1 MRLIIAVALLVS
13 SFAASAVETVSR
25 RFSFTYMD
33 RSVVTRTY
41 HNCDSV
47 EDTLRDHLRTLGAQ
61 NIRVTCSGG
70 IQNWGN
76 RWEAWP
82 VSLSARFVV
91 PANRDNA
98 QRLVIADRGFNTNCD
113 FNVQLLSKLLRELPN
128 ARMISKN
135 DRCRGSEGSYSF
147 TVDAAL

>member
-1 MRLIIAVALLVS
+1 MRLMIIMALVLS
-13 SFAASAVETVSR
+13 SLTASATDLVAR
-25 RFSFTYMD
+25 RFSFTYQD
-33 RSVVTRTY
+33 RNPGTRTY

-47 EDTLRDHLRTLGAQ
+47 EDTLRDHLQTLGAQ

-76 RWEAWP
+76 RWDAWP
-82 VSLSARFVV
+82 VSLSARFSV

-113 FNVQLLSKLLRELPN
+113 FNVQMLTSLLRNLPN
-128 ARMISKN
+128 ARTISKSN
-135 DRCRGSEGSYSF
+135 SCRGSDGRYSF
-147 TVDAAL
+147 TVEAAL